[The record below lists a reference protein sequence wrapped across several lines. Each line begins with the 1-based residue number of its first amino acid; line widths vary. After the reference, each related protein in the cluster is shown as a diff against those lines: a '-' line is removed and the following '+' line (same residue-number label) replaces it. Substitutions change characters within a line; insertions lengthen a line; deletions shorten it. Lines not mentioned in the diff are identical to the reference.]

1 MEDKATN
8 AQVLDILGKT
18 GKHIFSILSVIRIL
32 NNLFPSQISWD
43 IYLSYENNSLV
54 DLILTLPRF

>member
-18 GKHIFSILSVIRIL
+18 GMNSHSYDT
-32 NNLFPSQISWD
+32 ISKFFAKFA
-43 IYLSYENNSLV
+43 
-54 DLILTLPRF
+54 P

>member
-32 NNLFPSQISWD
+32 NNLFPSQIS
-43 IYLSYENNSLV
+43 
-54 DLILTLPRF
+54 